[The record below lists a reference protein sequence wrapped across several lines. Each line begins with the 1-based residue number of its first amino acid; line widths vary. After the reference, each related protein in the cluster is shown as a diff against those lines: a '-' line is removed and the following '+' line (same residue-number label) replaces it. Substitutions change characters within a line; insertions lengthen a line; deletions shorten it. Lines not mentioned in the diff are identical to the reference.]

1 MTAVPPVGPSPVD
14 PTWPSV
20 PVERMRER
28 WLDDPARRDAEER
41 RRRQRRRK
49 PEPPGEPQSD
59 HVDVRA

>member
-1 MTAVPPVGPSPVD
+1 
-14 PTWPSV
+14 
-20 PVERMRER
+20 MRER